1 MAVQMGGPSE
11 RELRELS
18 RRDLIEHYEALGTN
32 FEFVSERLAE
42 LEIQLEDLG
51 WQKFG
56 VDNDAEFTRPA
67 LAKIIR
73 MARVMSIKNP
83 LVRRAVELPTYYVW
97 GQGISVNA
105 KYKQLNDFIQALWD
119 DPSNKADFTSTSAQ
133 IANETEL
140 RTAGN
145 VFFTLYPDLQ
155 TGLVEIRT
163 IPVEQVMD
171 IICNPQ
177 DKAEPWYYLRTWT
190 ESNFNE
196 FTGQTDTRQRT
207 AYYPDMRY
215 YQRRNFTQ
223 NATGFPDAIGGK
235 PVMRSPVYHVKVGG
249 LKGMRFGVPEVY
261 ASLDWAQAAKQDL
274 EDYATIRR
282 ALARYAWVMTMK
294 GGSKGKV
301 DAAQQ
306 RIGQRIDNNNLIDS
320 NPPKAPGATFIAG
333 DGVGLEPMNT
343 RGATPDP
350 DGSRRMWLM
359 VSAAVGLP
367 ETMFGDADV
376 GNHATAKTLD
386 RPTELQFSLRR
397 KLWTDVITEMLQF
410 CTDIG
415 IMAAGNDLEGEISKD
430 YFGREILVLPVNA
443 QTGDPESRHIDVA
456 FPEMLEH
463 DVGDQ
468 IGAIVDAATLKGHPD
483 SGVMPARTLA
493 QLLLQ
498 ALGADDIDEILD
510 TLYDEEGNLKNPP
523 PAPVPNPNPAAP
535 GAPPVPAPPPAP
547 RVGNIQNAD
556 IYAMVEAVRELAEA
570 LKGVADREEEPEPVA
585 A

>member
-1 MAVQMGGPSE
+1 MSTQVNVPGE
-11 RELRELS
+11 RELRELP
-18 RRDLIEHYEALGTN
+18 RHELIEHFEALGTN
-32 FEFVSERLAE
+32 FEIVSERLAE
-42 LEIQLEDLG
+42 LELQLEDLG

-56 VDNDAEFTRPA
+56 IDNDAEFTRSA

-73 MARVMSIKNP
+73 MSRIMAIKNP

-97 GQGISVNA
+97 GQGVSVSA
-105 KYKQLNDFIQALWD
+105 KYKPLNDFIQALWD
-119 DPSNKADFTSTSAQ
+119 DSSNKADFSSTAAQ

-145 VFFTLYPDLQ
+145 VFFTLYPDLN

-163 IPVEQVMD
+163 IPVEQVSD

-177 DKAEPWYYLRTWT
+177 DKAESWYYLRQWT
-190 ESNFNE
+190 ESIFNE
-196 FTGQTDTRQRT
+196 FTGRTESRQRS

-215 YQRRNFTQ
+215 YQQRNFRDG
-223 NATGFPDAIGGK
+223 TGFPQNIGGK
-235 PVMRSPVYHVKVGG
+235 PVMKSPVYHVKVGG

-294 GGSKGKV
+294 GGTKGKV

-306 RIGQRIDNNNLIDS
+306 RIGARIDNNTLVDG
-320 NPPKAPGATFIAG
+320 NPPKAPGSTFIAG

-350 DGSRRMWLM
+350 DGARRMWLM
-359 VSAAVGLP
+359 VSSAVGLP

-376 GNHATAKTLD
+376 GNHATSKTLD
-386 RPTELQFSLRR
+386 RPTELQFNLRR
-397 KLWTDVITEMLQF
+397 KLWIDVITEMLQF
-410 CTDIG
+410 AADIG

-430 YFGREILVLPVNA
+430 YFGREILVLPVNPD
-443 QTGDPESRHIDVA
+443 TGDPEPRHIDVS

-463 DVGDQ
+463 DVAAQVGS
-468 IGAIVDAATLKGHPD
+468 IVDAATLKGHPD
-483 SGVMPARTLA
+483 SGIMPARTLA

-510 TLYDEEGNLKNPP
+510 KLYDEEGNLKNPP
-523 PAPVPNPNPAAP
+523 PAPPVPVPGAPGQPPSPAAP
-535 GAPPVPAPPPAP
+535 RA
-547 RVGNIQNAD
+547 GNLQNAD
-556 IYAMVEAVRELAEA
+556 IYAMVEAVRELRDA
-570 LKGVADREEEPEPVA
+570 LKGIAEGVDEDEPDPVA